1 MFLPILE
8 SVTRGHLPLQ
18 QRWEYRLS
26 LCLPVWSTRFLALRG
41 LWHVYELIYPL
52 FWSWRMHDH
61 MNSNA
66 RYTRSPPLSR
76 RIFSSLLVDFLFI
89 SASHDPIDGLKIL
102 MELCIFVLLR
112 MSSRIFHAWSTF
124 ICKSIWC
131 FTSRGS
137 YLLLP
142 QASSRVKPWEL
153 KKNTHFCHL
162 GVFET
167 FTSWLVLAFF
177 FHLIHFEQ
185 GILVVFVWLLKVLE
199 SYDFLPRNRKTSI
212 VCMKIGAE
220 SGRCSIYKTA
230 CNQ

>member
-1 MFLPILE
+1 
-8 SVTRGHLPLQ
+8 
-18 QRWEYRLS
+18 
-26 LCLPVWSTRFLALRG
+26 
-41 LWHVYELIYPL
+41 
-52 FWSWRMHDH
+52 MHDH
-61 MNSNA
+61 MHSNA

-89 SASHDPIDGLKIL
+89 SASHDPTDGLKIL
-102 MELCIFVLLR
+102 WELCIFALLR

-153 KKNTHFCHL
+153 KKKH
-162 GVFET
+162 VFLP
-167 FTSWLVLAFF
+167 SRGLWDVYKLISPRIF

-185 GILVVFVWLLKVLE
+185 GILVVFAWLLKVLE
-199 SYDFLPRNRKTSI
+199 SYDFLPENRKTSI
-212 VCMKIGAE
+212 VCMKIGAK